1 MLIAVSISMQMLV
14 LVGVCALLIAGAS
27 ARNDNGNFLDDKWL
41 TGRWDKFRD
50 VSAALLP
57 SGSFAKSCDHIDGMC
72 GYQKRV

>member
-1 MLIAVSISMQMLV
+1 VLTPLSILMQMLV
-14 LVGVCALLIAGAS
+14 LVCVCALLIAGAS

-57 SGSFAKSCDHIDGMC
+57 NSSSFAKSSDLST
-72 GYQKRV
+72 